1 MEQRHQGVARKQQ
14 PNKIDSARFPK
25 QRSPAKQGT
34 KARQSAFRQQI
45 EEEADKII

>member
-1 MEQRHQGVARKQQ
+1 MEQRHQGMARKQQ

-25 QRSPAKQGT
+25 RRSPAKKGT